1 MATQQAK
8 MPLLPRN
15 QKDPTQ
21 SSKAVNRMQRD
32 IEERYYGIKKDL
44 ADYIIP
50 YLTGL
55 ETQTNAQRGAM
66 VCNNEDADPSL
77 YWVTVNAYSYDLDAM
92 QLANLFTRIQ
102 QILDDW
108 LLEGGPTQIW
118 SGEYVA
124 QEYQRGTQYA
134 FTNLS
139 SQSDVYAQQTT
150 LSQLL
155 FSQPYQ
161 TRIGIAYAQTY
172 SDWKGLSDTAR
183 SDLANVISDAVA
195 RGINPRETAKIIS
208 QRLDVSMSKA
218 KSIAQTEQVGAYRK
232 AQWDEDED
240 AEKRLGIKSRLLWL
254 SALKPTTRPWHA
266 SRHGNVYTREEVKD
280 FYAKDGNR
288 YRCYCSQQSVLV
300 DDSGNPRSQKLIDK
314 MAKQR
319 EAWKET
325 EPA

>member
-1 MATQQAK
+1 MVTQQAK

-15 QKDPTQ
+15 KKDPTQ

-32 IEERYYGIKKDL
+32 IEERYYGIKKDI
-44 ADYIIP
+44 ADFIIP
-50 YLTGL
+50 YLTGA
-55 ETQTNAQRGAM
+55 ESQTNAHRGAM
-66 VCNNEDADPSL
+66 VCNNEQGEPSL
-77 YWVTVNAYSYDLDAM
+77 YWVTVNAYSYALDAM

-118 SGEYVA
+118 SGDYVS
-124 QEYQRGTQYA
+124 QEYQRGTQFA

-139 SQSDVYAQQTT
+139 AQSDVYAQQTT

-161 TRIGIAYAQTY
+161 TRVGIAYAQTY
-172 SDWKGLSDTAR
+172 SDWKGLSDAAR
-183 SDLANVISDAVA
+183 ADLANVISDAVA

-218 KSIAQTEQVGAYRK
+218 KNMAQTEQVGAYRK

-240 AEKRLGIKSRLLWL
+240 AEKRLGIQTLLLWL
-254 SALKPTTRPWHA
+254 SALKQTTRAWHA
-266 SRHGNVYTREEVKD
+266 SRHGKLFTREEVKE

-288 YRCYCSQQSVLV
+288 YHCFCSQQSVLV
-300 DDSGNPRSQKLIDK
+300 DESGKPRNQKLIDK
-314 MAKQR
+314 MSKQR
-319 EAWKET
+319 EQWQELEA
-325 EPA
+325 A

>member
-1 MATQQAK
+1 
-8 MPLLPRN
+8 
-15 QKDPTQ
+15 
-21 SSKAVNRMQRD
+21 MQRD
-32 IEERYYGIKKDL
+32 IEERYYGIKKDI
-44 ADYIIP
+44 ADFIIP
-50 YLTGL
+50 FLTSA
-55 ETQTNAQRGAM
+55 ESQTNAQCGAM
-66 VCNNEDADPSL
+66 VCNNEQGEPSL
-77 YWVTVNAYSYDLDAM
+77 YWVTVNAYSYALDAM

-118 SGEYVA
+118 SGDYVS
-124 QEYQRGTQYA
+124 QEYQRGTQFA

-139 SQSDVYAQQTT
+139 AQSDVYAQQTT

-161 TRIGIAYAQTY
+161 TRVGIAYAQTY
-172 SDWKGLSDTAR
+172 SDWKGLSDAAR
-183 SDLANVISDAVA
+183 ADLANVISDAVA

-218 KSIAQTEQVGAYRK
+218 KNMAQTEQVGAYRK

-240 AEKRLGIKSRLLWL
+240 AEKRLGIQTLLLWL
-254 SALKPTTRPWHA
+254 SALKPTTRAWHA
-266 SRHGNVYTREEVKD
+266 SRHGKLFTREEVKE

-288 YRCYCSQQSVLV
+288 YHCYCSQQSVLV
-300 DDSGNPRSQKLIDK
+300 DESGKLRNQKLIDK

-319 EAWKET
+319 EQWQELEA
-325 EPA
+325 A

>member
-1 MATQQAK
+1 
-8 MPLLPRN
+8 
-15 QKDPTQ
+15 
-21 SSKAVNRMQRD
+21 MQRD
-32 IEERYYGIKKDL
+32 IQERYYGIKKDI
-44 ADYIIP
+44 ADFIIP
-50 YLTGL
+50 FLTGA
-55 ETQTNAQRGAM
+55 ESQANAQRGAM
-66 VCNNEDADPSL
+66 ACNNEQGEPSL
-77 YWVTVNAYSYDLDAM
+77 HWVTVNAYSYALDAM

-118 SGEYVA
+118 SGDYVS
-124 QEYQRGTQYA
+124 QEYQRGTQFA

-139 SQSDVYAQQTT
+139 AQSDVYAQQTT

-161 TRIGIAYAQTY
+161 TRVGIAYAQTY
-172 SDWKGLSDTAR
+172 SDWKGLSDAAR

-218 KSIAQTEQVGAYRK
+218 KNMAQTEQVGAYRK

-240 AEKRLGIKSRLLWL
+240 AEKRLGIKTLLLWL
-254 SALKPTTRPWHA
+254 SALKPTTRAWHA
-266 SRHGNVYTREEVKD
+266 SRHGKLYTREEVKE

-288 YRCYCSQQSVLV
+288 YHCFCSQQSVLV
-300 DDSGNPRSQKLIDK
+300 DESGKPRNQKLIDK
-314 MAKQR
+314 MSKQR
-319 EAWKET
+319 EQWQELEA
-325 EPA
+325 A

>member
-1 MATQQAK
+1 
-8 MPLLPRN
+8 
-15 QKDPTQ
+15 
-21 SSKAVNRMQRD
+21 MQRD
-32 IEERYYGIKKDL
+32 IEERYYGIKKDI
-44 ADYIIP
+44 ADFIIP
-50 YLTGL
+50 YLTGA
-55 ETQTNAQRGAM
+55 ESQTNAQRGAM
-66 VCNNEDADPSL
+66 VCNNEQGEPSL
-77 YWVTVNAYSYDLDAM
+77 YWVTVNAYSYALDAM

-118 SGEYVA
+118 SGDYVA
-124 QEYQRGTQYA
+124 QEYQRGTQFA

-139 SQSDVYAQQTT
+139 AQSDVYAQQTT

-161 TRIGIAYAQTY
+161 TRVGIAYAQTY
-172 SDWKGLSDTAR
+172 SDWKGLSDAAR
-183 SDLANVISDAVA
+183 ADLANVISDAVA

-218 KSIAQTEQVGAYRK
+218 KNMAQTEQVGAYRK

-240 AEKRLGIKSRLLWL
+240 AEKRLGIQTLLLWL
-254 SALKPTTRPWHA
+254 SALKPTTRAWHA
-266 SRHGNVYTREEVKD
+266 SRHGKLYTREEVKE

-288 YRCYCSQQSVLV
+288 YHCFCSQQSVLV
-300 DDSGNPRSQKLIDK
+300 DESGKPRNQKLIDK

-319 EAWKET
+319 EQWQELEA
-325 EPA
+325 A

>member
-1 MATQQAK
+1 
-8 MPLLPRN
+8 
-15 QKDPTQ
+15 
-21 SSKAVNRMQRD
+21 MQRD

-44 ADYIIP
+44 ADYIVP

-55 ETQTNAQRGAM
+55 ESQTNAQRGAL
-66 VCNNEDADPSL
+66 VCNNVESEPSL
-77 YWVTVNAYSYDLDAM
+77 YWVTVNAYSYDLDAT

-108 LLEGGPTQIW
+108 FLEGGQTQIW
-118 SGEYVA
+118 SGDYVA

-139 SQSDVYAQQTT
+139 AQSDVYAQQTT

-172 SDWKGLSDTAR
+172 SDWKGLSDAAR

-208 QRLDVSMSKA
+208 QRLDVSMSRA
-218 KSIAQTEQVGAYRK
+218 RNMAQTEQVGAYRK

-240 AEKRLGIKSRLLWL
+240 AEKRLGIQSRLLWL
-254 SALKPTTRPWHA
+254 SALKPTTRSWHA
-266 SRHGNVYTREEVKD
+266 SRHGKVYTREDVKA
-280 FYAKDGNR
+280 FYSDNGNR
-288 YRCYCSQQSVLV
+288 YNCYCSQQSVLV
-300 DDSGNPRSQKLIDK
+300 DESGKPRNPKLVEK

-319 EAWKET
+319 EQWQQTET
-325 EPA
+325 AQVA

>member
-1 MATQQAK
+1 
-8 MPLLPRN
+8 
-15 QKDPTQ
+15 
-21 SSKAVNRMQRD
+21 MQRD

-44 ADYIIP
+44 ADYIVP

-55 ETQTNAQRGAM
+55 ESQTNAQRGAM
-66 VCNNEDADPSL
+66 VCNNAEAEPSL
-77 YWVTVNAYSYDLDAM
+77 YWVTVNAYSYDLDAT

-118 SGEYVA
+118 SGDYVA

-139 SQSDVYAQQTT
+139 AQSDVYAQQTT

-172 SDWKGLSDTAR
+172 SDWKGLSDAAR

-208 QRLDVSMSKA
+208 QRLDVSMSRA
-218 KSIAQTEQVGAYRK
+218 KNMAQTEQVGAYRK

-240 AEKRLGIKSRLLWL
+240 AEKHLGIKTLLLWL
-254 SALKPTTRPWHA
+254 SALKPTTRQWHG
-266 SRHGNVYTREEVKD
+266 SRHGKTFTREEVKE
-280 FYAKDGNR
+280 FYSKDGNR
-288 YRCYCSQQSVLV
+288 HHCYCSQQSVLV
-300 DDSGNPRSQKLIDK
+300 DESGKPRNSKLVDK

-319 EAWKET
+319 EQWQET
-325 EPA
+325 EEV

>member
-66 VCNNEDADPSL
+66 VCNNEGADPSL

-183 SDLANVISDAVA
+183 SDLTNVISDAVG

-208 QRLDVSMSKA
+208 QRLDVSMSNA
-218 KSIAQTEQVGAYRK
+218 KNIAQTEQVGAYRK

-266 SRHGNVYTREEVKD
+266 SRHGKTFTREEVRD

-300 DDSGNPRSQKLIDK
+300 DESGKPRSQKLIDK